1 MKKRFT
7 ISSPEFEKEIAK
19 SEYQRTRLVIAFLL
33 VAFVAVNINYYLLDE
48 RVTEI
53 YGGEK
58 NYFFVV
64 GWLSSF
70 ILYEFF
76 VLKIIA
82 YHQKKYERVTESFR
96 LMHTLIEIS
105 VPSLLILYMVDVEQL
120 LAFVD
125 SPVALVY
132 FLFII
137 LSVLHLDFKLS
148 ILTALLASIEYAA
161 IIYYGFNV
169 IEHDESK
176 MIPENSFYL
185 RCIILMMSG
194 LAGGFVAEELKKRI
208 QTSFELQRAKNNI
221 ELLFG
226 QQVSRTILM
235 ELVEERDITK
245 KQEATVL
252 ALDIRNFSLFAE
264 KRDPDEI
271 LDFQNKIF
279 SPVLEIIN
287 QHQGVVN
294 QIMGDGLM
302 ATFGTPVSN
311 PLHADMA
318 FQASLKIKEKVKQLS
333 LSGIIPETRIGLGL
347 HTGNVVTG
355 NIGNENRKQYS
366 ISGSA
371 VIIAFRV
378 EQLNKEF
385 GSDMLITGDVKERI
399 ALGKVPLVYHG
410 LKAIKGFEYGVE
422 VYQVDA

>member
-1 MKKRFT
+1 LKKRFAIT
-7 ISSPEFEKEIAK
+7 SPEFEKEIAK
-19 SEYQRTRLVIAFLL
+19 SEYQRTKLVIAFLL
-33 VAFVAVNINYYLLDE
+33 IGLTVVNINYFLLNKS
-48 RVTEI
+48 VAEI
-53 YGGEK
+53 YGGTV
-58 NYFFVV
+58 NYFFVIV
-64 GWLSSF
+64 WLVCF
-70 ILYEFF
+70 IVYEFV
-76 VLKIIA
+76 VLRIIG
-82 YHQKKYERVTESFR
+82 YHQKKYERITETFR
-96 LMHTLIEIS
+96 FTHTLIEIS
-105 VPSLLILYMVDVEQL
+105 VPSLLIFYMVHSSKL
-120 LAFVD
+120 LPFID

-148 ILTALLASIEYAA
+148 MFTSVLASVEYAA

-169 IEHDESK
+169 MAHDESK

-226 QQVSRTILM
+226 QQVSRTVLM

-252 ALDIRNFSLFAE
+252 ALDIRNFSVFAE

-279 SPVLEIIN
+279 SPMLEIIN

-333 LSGIIPETRIGLGL
+333 SSGVIPDTRIGLGL
-347 HTGNVVTG
+347 HTGNVITG
-355 NIGNENRKQYS
+355 NIGNEDRKQYS

-410 LKAIKGFEYGVE
+410 LKSIKGFEYGVE